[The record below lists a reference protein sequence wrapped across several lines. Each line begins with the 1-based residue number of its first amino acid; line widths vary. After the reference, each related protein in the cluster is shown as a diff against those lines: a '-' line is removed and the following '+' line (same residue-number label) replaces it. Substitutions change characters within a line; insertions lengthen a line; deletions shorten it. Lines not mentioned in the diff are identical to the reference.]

1 MSKYPSEINGYLVA
15 SVMKESLEEI
25 EECKS
30 KEKLDN
36 LFVKYPPEEISL
48 KDIFKK
54 AFKLQEKIHEE

>member
-25 EECKS
+25 EECKT
-30 KEKLDN
+30 KEELDN
-36 LFVKYPPEEISL
+36 LFMKYPPEEISL

>member
-1 MSKYPSEINGYLVA
+1 MNYDELVRKA
-15 SVMKESLEEI
+15 
-25 EECKS
+25 S
-30 KEKLDN
+30 KEELDN